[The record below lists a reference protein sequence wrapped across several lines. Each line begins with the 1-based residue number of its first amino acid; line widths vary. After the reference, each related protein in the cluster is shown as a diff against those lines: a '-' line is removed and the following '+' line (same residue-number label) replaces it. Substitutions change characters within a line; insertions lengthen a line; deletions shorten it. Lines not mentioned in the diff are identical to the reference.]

1 MEHLPPQIPC
11 IELLSTSE
19 NISLMS
25 RGDVLHFHTFPH
37 GKGNIFLVLLPL
49 TSGSIHYFNPRR
61 SNFQNTIRSKS
72 TKVRPSPHALMM
84 TRGNTISEQH
94 LHLTALPRVG
104 KSSNKKDAIIPG
116 NHAVTTPTILE
127 IHVCDDFSR
136 WKLVQFHLRG
146 FLCL

>member
-1 MEHLPPQIPC
+1 MEHLLPEIPC

-19 NISLMS
+19 NISLMG
-25 RGDVLHFHTFPH
+25 RRDVLHFHTFTH

-49 TSGSIHYFNPRR
+49 TSGSIHYLNPRR

-104 KSSNKKDAIIPG
+104 KASNKKDAIIPG
-116 NHAVTTPTILE
+116 NHAMTTPPILE
-127 IHVCDDFSR
+127 IHMGDDFSR